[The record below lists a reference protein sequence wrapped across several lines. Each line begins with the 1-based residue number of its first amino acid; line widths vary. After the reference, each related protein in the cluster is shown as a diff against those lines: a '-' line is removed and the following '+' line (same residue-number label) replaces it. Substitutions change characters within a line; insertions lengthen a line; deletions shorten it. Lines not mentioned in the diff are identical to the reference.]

1 MLGKIFHPKA
11 PAKHNAQP
19 GGMASTELD
28 VRIGLHYGIP
38 STASIMAFD
47 PIQRLLA
54 IGTLDGRIKVIG
66 GDNIEGLFISPK
78 QSPHKCLEFLH
89 NQGYLISVS
98 NENDIEVWDL
108 ELRRMAYS
116 LQWDA
121 NITAFSI
128 IQGTC
133 FMYIGDEHGL
143 MSVVKYDTEERT
155 LLRLPYHTTAN
166 GVTEAAGIS
175 LSFHQ
180 PIVGILPQP
189 HTSGNKVLIAYE
201 NGLIILWDVS
211 VNRAVVVRGYTSL
224 QLKDEKIIGSST
236 EAGNEIPGY
245 SSDSEHEEKVI
256 CSLCWAST
264 CGSILAVGYIDG
276 DILLWNMSSSQPA
289 KGQQPGVPSNSVV
302 KLQLSSADRRLPI
315 IVLHWS
321 PSSRPHNN
329 QGGQLF
335 IYGGAEIGSEEVL
348 TVLSI
353 EWSTGIETLKCIARV
368 DLSLNGSFADMILIP
383 NAGAS
388 ENNPTAALFILTN
401 PGQLHVYDGANLSNV
416 TLELEK
422 SQQFPVLVP
431 IIDPSMTISKISLVP
446 SDGNHCKA
454 LLEIASSMKN
464 GVAPTLSVG
473 SKWPL
478 TGGVPSPL
486 SFDENIGIERIYI
499 AGYRDGSIRIW
510 DATYPVLSPVSV
522 LEGEVP
528 GINVAGTSA
537 AVSALDFCSIT
548 MSLAVGN
555 ECGLVHVYKLCRSSD
570 ERSFHSVSATEHEV
584 HSMACREGFCCIAV
598 FSVMNSPVRTL
609 QFVNSGAKLTAGFEC
624 GQVAMFDM
632 GSLSV
637 VFQTDCV
644 PGSSSP
650 VISVA
655 MKVLKQ
661 ISSIVNSPK
670 HQQPKNPSNSA
681 EGVLFILTRNAHVV
695 VIDSVTGNRIG
706 SQPFHPKN
714 ETTAISMYVIDGTCP
729 VSEVRTDK
737 LPQKMSQ
744 DNDNQ
749 NGCDQSHA
757 KSPDGTK
764 PQELERDCSN
774 ETLHSAEEL
783 SDSLILLCCEDALRL
798 YTLKSII
805 QGESKSI
812 RKVNLRKHCCW
823 STTFKRDQGKAS
835 GLILLYQTGALEIRS
850 LPDLEVV
857 GEVSLMSTLRWSF
870 KTNMDKTISSNNG
883 LIALVNGNELAFISL
898 LACENDFRIPD
909 SLPCLHDKVL
919 AAAADA
925 AATACSYQRKKQGTV
940 PGIFGGI
947 IKGLKGGKMGHPMDH
962 SESSPRSTIIEK
974 LDDIFSRFPFSDPST
989 STVDQDVIELSIDD
1003 IEIDDSS
1010 HFASTSSNKGKHG
1023 RRDEEMEREKLFHGA
1038 TSDVKPRVR
1047 TAEEIRAQY
1056 RKTGDVSAV
1065 ATDARDKLAERGEK
1079 LERISR
1085 RTEELQSGAESF
1097 ASMANELAKR
1107 MEARKWW
1114 QI

>member
-1 MLGKIFHPKA
+1 MLGKIFQPKA

-128 IQGTC
+128 IQGTY

-464 GVAPTLSVG
+464 GAAPTLSVG

-528 GINVAGTSA
+528 GINVAGISA

-584 HSMACREGFCCIAV
+584 HTMACREGFCCIAV

-661 ISSIVNSPK
+661 IMSL
-670 HQQPKNPSNSA
+670 A
-681 EGVLFILTRNAHVV
+681 
-695 VIDSVTGNRIG
+695 IG
-706 SQPFHPKN
+706 LAPNLSTLRMRQLQFP
-714 ETTAISMYVIDGTCP
+714 YGTCP

-925 AATACSYQRKKQGTV
+925 AATACFYQRKKQGTV